1 MAYSVEENIYQ
12 ICHKRELSTVASSSS
27 PIVEVVTKPLKD
39 DISIIGFLGFFVA
52 SPHAYSSHKAHMFPQ
67 SFLPTDY

>member
-1 MAYSVEENIYQ
+1 MSEEGAVYSS
-12 ICHKRELSTVASSSS
+12 LLS

-52 SPHAYSSHKAHMFPQ
+52 RPHAYSSHKAHMFPK
-67 SFLPTDY
+67 SF